1 MPEKRLLLRLT
12 VSSALVAATGTALT
26 ACGSGGLSLPSS
38 ISSAVS
44 SAASQAANQAA
55 SAIAAVKGAVD
66 ATSDVQ
72 SGRTST
78 DSIGRTVSRLTVT
91 NPTGDQHNYT
101 ISVAFDDTTG
111 NLLDVV
117 VVSVSAVPAH
127 GSTTATA
134 QSNRPLTDA
143 DIAKVTA
150 AVRH

>member
-1 MPEKRLLLRLT
+1 MPAKRLFFRLT
-12 VSSALVAATGTALT
+12 VSSALVVATGAALT
-26 ACGSGGLSLPSS
+26 GCGSGGLSLPSG

-55 SAIAAVKGAVD
+55 SALAAVKGAVD
-66 ATSDVQ
+66 ATADVRT
-72 SGRTST
+72 GKTST
-78 DSIGRTVSRLTVT
+78 DSNGRTVSRLTVT
-91 NPTGDQHNYT
+91 NPTGDQHDYT
-101 ISVAFDDTTG
+101 VSVSFDDTTG

-127 GSTTATA
+127 GSATATA
-134 QSNRPLTDA
+134 QSNRSLPDA